1 MSRFVSPKGWLVLL
15 LAAGVAGLLQT
26 VSRAAD
32 EDDVRA
38 AFVAFQKALK
48 DKDAGKIWKLLDK
61 TSQTAAERSA
71 KAVQKYYNKA
81 DAEKKAKME
90 KALGLPGDEL
100 AKLTGEGFLKTKSF
114 HAKYDEVP
122 GSKIASISVDGD
134 RATVNYV
141 EEDGDKEK
149 MQMKREDG
157 KWKVTAPM
165 PTVAQP

>member
-1 MSRFVSPKGWLVLL
+1 MLL
-15 LAAGVAGLLQT
+15 LTVGVVVLFEAVAQ
-26 VSRAAD
+26 AAD

-38 AFVAFQKALK
+38 AFVGFQKALK
-48 DKDAGKIWKLLDK
+48 EQDAGKIWKLLDR

-71 KAVQKYYNKA
+71 KAVQKYYKNA

-114 HAKYDEVP
+114 RARYDEVP
-122 GSKIASISVDGD
+122 TSKIASISVDGD

-149 MQMKREDG
+149 LQMKREE
-157 KWKVTAPM
+157 KLWKVSAPM